1 VLRRVRLQN
10 LGGVIADGE
19 AQTGSAGSDGIRS
32 GLAQVRKGVA
42 RSQQRIFWEV
52 EALAADVLHIL
63 SPFQTAAWRSLFG
76 GEAERGGGQ
85 TGKGRQVAVIES
97 LYKC

>member
-1 VLRRVRLQN
+1 MLRRVRQQN
-10 LGGVIADGE
+10 LGGVAADGE

-32 GLAQVRKGVA
+32 GLAQERLGVA
-42 RSQQRIFWEV
+42 RSQRRIFWEV

-76 GEAERGGGQ
+76 GEAERGGDQ
-85 TGKGRQVAVIES
+85 TGNGREVAVI
-97 LYKC
+97 